1 MITIFRGST
10 QTVKGAGEED
20 EEDGFLWACRE
31 LFVGCIFSVIEP
43 NMKGGDA
50 FVV

>member
-1 MITIFRGST
+1 M
-10 QTVKGAGEED
+10 KGAGEEE